1 MTSPALYLPWLPA
14 DCLHRP
20 PPRCSP
26 CIVYITWDP
35 TQPVATRPLSIQL
48 NGTWF
53 TYGWDLTKNIC
64 EVYGQH
70 GYIRTAYTYA
80 PYGEV
85 SAEGD
90 VEQPIQWSSEFS
102 DDETKLL
109 IFNYR
114 TYNNQTGTSSLRS
127 HAAAVRL
134 LQQHIRGIPGC
145 NSKTNS

>member
-1 MTSPALYLPWLPA
+1 MLWDA
-14 DCLHRP
+14 P
-20 PPRCSP
+20 P
-26 CIVYITWDP
+26 IP
-35 TQPVATRPLSIQL
+35 TP
-48 NGTWF
+48 
-53 TYGWDLTKNIC
+53 
-64 EVYGQH
+64 
-70 GYIRTAYTYA
+70 